1 MEDKQYYHPLKDG
14 YDEGDIIKVGEIQY
28 EIIRI
33 EAFNQIMLI
42 EEINQPQGELE

>member
-1 MEDKQYYHPLKDG
+1 MEPNQYYYPQKDG
-14 YDEGDIIKVGEIQY
+14 YDVGDIIQVGKIKY

-42 EEINQPQGELE
+42 EEILDE